1 MKRFFSLDDTLLR
14 TGGWYVLIVIA
25 FAQLLAIPG
34 AILGM
39 ISIQANAEFNSA
51 TMVEISRYS
60 PLLILAGNLIL
71 LALAWSFTPNAR
83 KRLTEWS
90 KNQVKSDPKQELAAW
105 REITSLTWL
114 YGIAALFIAYIVDF
128 LPTTLYS
135 YQKGLTTYD
144 QFVYSLIGG
153 LVSALVTIL
162 LAVLLIDRFLTPARL
177 ALIPKNFD
185 AQLNGLAG
193 PRLSY
198 KFQVLILILVAMGIL
213 MVGPVGFHYMNK
225 SLSAENL
232 VLRQNFQRDVILV
245 SILTLGL
252 SLGLSFFIARTVSEP
267 LHGLISAFKAVE
279 AGDLSQRAAITA
291 TDEIAE
297 VTMHF
302 NRMVAGLEELQS
314 TLEKQVDERTQL
326 LKATNEL
333 AKVSSSILDPD
344 ELLAKVIN
352 LFTDQF
358 NYYYAAI
365 YILDPSEK
373 WAELKEATGEAGKVL
388 KQNHHRLELNGKS
401 MVAASI
407 REKGPRISQNASDE
421 KQRMENPLLPYT
433 RSEVA
438 LPLIAGDRVLGALN
452 VQSTKTADF
461 GLQVIETMQNMAGQ
475 VAIAL
480 ENARL
485 FQEAQLRINEMR
497 TIQQQYLIEGW
508 GSLSMRKDELE
519 YSVGDSNIANTQK
532 IVSSIN
538 LRDQIIGP
546 IDLEGTGDWTNDQK
560 NLVDAVANQA
570 AIALENARLVNES
583 RQIAIRERMLAEIN
597 SKIWAS
603 TTIDAVLQIA
613 VKELGRRLDATSAT
627 IELNMDEPPKQILD
641 Q

>member
-1 MKRFFSLDDTLLR
+1 MKRFFSLDDTLQR
-14 TGGWYVLIVIA
+14 TSGWYVIIVIA
-25 FAQLLAIPG
+25 IAQLLAIPG
-34 AILGM
+34 AFLGT
-39 ISIQANAEFNSA
+39 ISIQANAEFDSA
-51 TMVEISRYS
+51 TMVEISRYT
-60 PLLILAGNLIL
+60 PLFILTGNLIL
-71 LALAWSFTPNAR
+71 LAVAWYFTPNAR

-90 KNQVKSDPKQELAAW
+90 KNQLRSDPKQELAAW
-105 REITSLTWL
+105 REITSLTWQ
-114 YGIAALFIAYIVDF
+114 YGIAALFIACFVDL
-128 LPTTLYS
+128 LPATLYS
-135 YQKGLTTYD
+135 YQKGLITYD
-144 QFVYSLIGG
+144 QFIYSLIGG
-153 LVSALVTIL
+153 LVSALAIII

-185 AQLNGLAG
+185 TQLNGLAG
-193 PRLSY
+193 PRLSS
-198 KFQVLILILVAMGIL
+198 KFQVLILILVAISIL
-213 MVGPVGFHYMNK
+213 TVAPVGFHYMNK
-225 SLSAENL
+225 SLTTENL
-232 VLRQNFQRDVILV
+232 ILRQNFQRDVILV
-245 SILTLGL
+245 SILALVL
-252 SLGLSFFIARTVSEP
+252 SLGLSFFISRTVSEP
-267 LHGLISAFKAVE
+267 LQGLISAFKAVE
-279 AGDLSQRAAITA
+279 AGDLSQRAAVTA

-302 NRMVAGLEELQS
+302 NRMVAGLEELQT
-314 TLEKQVDERTQL
+314 TLEKQVDERTRL

-333 AKVSSSILDPD
+333 AKVSASILDPD
-344 ELLAKVIN
+344 ELFAKVIN

-373 WAELKEATGEAGKVL
+373 WAELKEATGESGKVL

-407 REKGPRISQNASDE
+407 RDMGPRISQNTSDE

-497 TIQQQYLIEGW
+497 TIQQQYLVEGW

-532 IVSSIN
+532 IVSPIS
-538 LRDQIIGP
+538 LRDQIIGQ

-603 TTIDAVLQIA
+603 ATIDAVLQIA

-627 IELNMDEPPKQILD
+627 IELNMDDLP
-641 Q
+641 